1 MWFDILSVVAAVGV
15 IALFSLASRVSHL
28 QSDIAALRRDLDRIG
43 KIAESLQSLPS
54 EMQCQVRYDQRQ
66 QAMENTETA
75 AGGIGILSP
84 SSDAPHGE

>member
-66 QAMENTETA
+66 QTVENMKQQLGEYP
-75 AGGIGILSP
+75 SP
-84 SSDAPHGE
+84 SSSSDSPHQE